1 MELKNELTEVKQNSV
16 SIYSDIGIYN
26 QYFKIAE
33 CLARSEMIPQNYRN
47 KPESVL
53 LAIDVARQ
61 LQLSPLFIMQNLYVI
76 AGKTSWSAQYS
87 ASVIRA
93 NFTNV
98 QVELQGEN
106 DNRGC
111 RIIATDKNGNVCKGT
126 RVTIKMAKQEGWFN
140 KTGSKWQT
148 MPEQLLI
155 YRAYSFFAR
164 AYCPDK
170 LLGIHDEFENLD
182 ISKIEQKAENPFIK
196 EEADILDIK
205 KEFDK
210 MDVIELL
217 PEKTEEVEG
226 ILVCE
231 KCGKEITDKIYK
243 YSKEHFGKSLCYS
256 CQKEN

>member
-1 MELKNELTEVKQNSV
+1 MKM
-16 SIYSDIGIYN
+16 
-26 QYFKIAE
+26 AE

-53 LAIDVARQ
+53 VAIDVARQ
-61 LQLSPLFIMQNLYVI
+61 VQMSPLMVMQNLYVI
-76 AGKTSWSAQYS
+76 QGKPSWSANYC
-87 ASVIRA
+87 ASVIKT

-98 QVELQGEN
+98 KVELQGEGLK
-106 DNRGC
+106 RGC
-111 RIIATDKNGNVCKGT
+111 QIIATDKNGNLCEGT
-126 RVTIKMAKQEGWFN
+126 RVTIEMAKQEGWFS

-148 MPEQLLI
+148 MPDQMLI

-205 KEFDK
+205 KEFDA
-210 MDVIELL
+210 MDVIDIE
-217 PEKTEEVEG
+217 PEKTETEVESV
-226 ILVCE
+226 LVCE
-231 KCGKEITDKIYK
+231 SCGADINQKVYDYSMKK
-243 YSKEHFGKSLCYS
+243 YHKALCYG
-256 CQKEN
+256 CQKKGE

>member
-1 MELKNELTEVKQNSV
+1 MNELTEIKENSMTV
-16 SIYSDIGIYN
+16 YGDVGIYN

-53 LAIDVARQ
+53 VAIDVARQ
-61 LQLSPLFIMQNLYVI
+61 VQMSPLMVMQNLYI
-76 AGKTSWSAQYS
+76 IQGKPSWSANYC
-87 ASVIRA
+87 ASVIKT

-98 QVELQGEN
+98 KVELQGEGLH
-106 DNRGC
+106 RGC
-111 RIIATDKNGNVCKGT
+111 RIIATDKNGNLCEGT
-126 RVTIKMAKQEGWFN
+126 RVTIEMAKQEGWFS

-148 MPEQLLI
+148 MPDQMLI

-182 ISKIEQKAENPFIK
+182 ISKIEQKAENPF
-196 EEADILDIK
+196 
-205 KEFDK
+205 
-210 MDVIELL
+210 
-217 PEKTEEVEG
+217 EEVIDVEVVEEPTETMKTDG

-231 KCGKEITDKIYK
+231 KCGSSITQKVFD
-243 YSKEHFGKSLCYS
+243 YSMKNFNKALCIK
-256 CQKEN
+256 CQKEGK

>member
-1 MELKNELTEVKQNSV
+1 MNELTEFKENSNTV
-16 SIYSDIGIYN
+16 YSDVATYN
-26 QYFKIAE
+26 QYMKMAE
-33 CLARSEMIPQNYRN
+33 CLARSEMIPQSYRG

-61 LQLSPLFIMQNLYVI
+61 LQLSPLFIMQNLFII

-93 NFTNV
+93 NFSNV
-98 QVELQGEN
+98 KVEISGTGDEE
-106 DNRGC
+106 GC
-111 RIIATDKNGNVCKGT
+111 RIVATDKNGNLCEGT
-126 RVTIKMAKQEGWFN
+126 RVTIRMAKEEGWFT
-140 KTGSKWQT
+140 KTASKWKT
-148 MPEQLLI
+148 MTRQMLI

-182 ISKIEQKAENPFIK
+182 ISKIETKADNPF
-196 EEADILDIK
+196 
-205 KEFDK
+205 
-210 MDVIELL
+210 
-217 PEKTEEVEG
+217 EEVEEVEVIREPEETETQKTDG
-226 ILVCE
+226 MLVCE

-256 CQKEN
+256 CQKGSL

>member
-76 AGKTSWSAQYS
+76 AGKTSWAAQYS

-93 NFTNV
+93 NFANV

-111 RIIATDKNGNVCKGT
+111 RIIATDKNGNICKGT
-126 RVTIKMAKQEGWFN
+126 RVTIKMAKQEGWFS

-164 AYCPDK
+164 AYCPDR
-170 LLGIHDEFENLD
+170 LLGIHDEFENVD
-182 ISKIEQKAENPFIK
+182 ISKIEQKADNPF
-196 EEADILDIK
+196 
-205 KEFDK
+205 
-210 MDVIELL
+210 
-217 PEKTEEVEG
+217 EEVIDAEVVQEPEQTETQKTDG

-231 KCGKEITDKIYK
+231 KCGAGIDQKVYD
-243 YSKEHFGKSLCYS
+243 YSTKKMGMALCYK
-256 CQKEN
+256 CQKEHK

>member
-1 MELKNELTEVKQNSV
+1 
-16 SIYSDIGIYN
+16 
-26 QYFKIAE
+26 
-33 CLARSEMIPQNYRN
+33 
-47 KPESVL
+47 
-53 LAIDVARQ
+53 
-61 LQLSPLFIMQNLYVI
+61 
-76 AGKTSWSAQYS
+76 
-87 ASVIRA
+87 
-93 NFTNV
+93 
-98 QVELQGEN
+98 
-106 DNRGC
+106 
-111 RIIATDKNGNVCKGT
+111 
-126 RVTIKMAKQEGWFN
+126 MAKQEGWFS

-148 MPEQLLI
+148 MPDQMLI

-182 ISKIEQKAENPFIK
+182 ITKIEQKAENPFIK

-231 KCGKEITDKIYK
+231 NCGAEINQKVYDYSMKK
-243 YSKEHFGKSLCYS
+243 YNKALCYS
-256 CQKEN
+256 CQKKGE

>member
-126 RVTIKMAKQEGWFN
+126 RVTIKMAKQEGWFS

-170 LLGIHDEFENLD
+170 LLGIHDEFENVD
-182 ISKIEQKAENPFIK
+182 ISKIEQRADNPF
-196 EEADILDIK
+196 
-205 KEFDK
+205 
-210 MDVIELL
+210 
-217 PEKTEEVEG
+217 EEVIDAEVVQEPEQTETQKTDG

-231 KCGKEITDKIYK
+231 KCGCEIDQKVYD
-243 YSKEHFGKSLCYS
+243 YSTKVLKRALCYK
-256 CQKEN
+256 CQKEVKKC

>member
-93 NFTNV
+93 NFANV

-111 RIIATDKNGNVCKGT
+111 RIIATDKNGNICKGT
-126 RVTIKMAKQEGWFN
+126 RVTIKMAKQEGWFS

-170 LLGIHDEFENLD
+170 LLGIHDEFENVD
-182 ISKIEQKAENPFIK
+182 ISKIEQRAENPF
-196 EEADILDIK
+196 
-205 KEFDK
+205 
-210 MDVIELL
+210 
-217 PEKTEEVEG
+217 EEVVEAEVVREPEVDESASERVL
-226 ILVCE
+226 ICE
-231 KCGKEITDKIYK
+231 SCGAEINQKVYDYSTKIM
-243 YSKEHFGKSLCYS
+243 GMALCIK
-256 CQKEN
+256 CQKEHK

>member
-126 RVTIKMAKQEGWFN
+126 RVTIKMAKQEGWFS

-170 LLGIHDEFENLD
+170 LLGIHDEFENVD
-182 ISKIEQKAENPFIK
+182 ISKIEQRADNPF
-196 EEADILDIK
+196 
-205 KEFDK
+205 
-210 MDVIELL
+210 
-217 PEKTEEVEG
+217 EEVIDAEVVQEPEQTETQKTDG

-231 KCGKEITDKIYK
+231 KCGCEIDQKVYD
-243 YSKEHFGKSLCYS
+243 YSTKVLKQALCYK
-256 CQKEN
+256 CQKEVKKC